1 MAAHL
6 NISIPPLKPDE
17 RVEDWQPLFVVATS
31 PLAAHAGEKAA
42 VLILPSYVC
51 RNEYER
57 EMALIAMNSFKSGKI
72 LPITS
77 TILIHSY
84 HRKFKLKSDNFEC
97 YTT

>member
-57 EMALIAMNSFKSGKI
+57 ETEYDVYFLHH
-72 LPITS
+72 LPIS
-77 TILIHSY
+77 I
-84 HRKFKLKSDNFEC
+84 FKCLDGFKCD
-97 YTT
+97 TTLNV

>member
-57 EMALIAMNSFKSGKI
+57 EMGF
-72 LPITS
+72 PT
-77 TILIHSY
+77 
-84 HRKFKLKSDNFEC
+84 RK
-97 YTT
+97 